1 MVVFLKRGTDLVA
14 LDLDGRPLP
23 LHLILQALHLGFESL
38 HLCPKRANLCISLYH
53 CPSCCVPLGPRD
65 VLVGVSG

>member
-1 MVVFLKRGTDLVA
+1 MVVFLGRGTDLVA
-14 LDLDGRPLP
+14 LDLDGLPLP

-38 HLCPKRANLCISLYH
+38 HLSSKRAHLYVSLQD

-65 VLVGVSG
+65 VLVKVSE